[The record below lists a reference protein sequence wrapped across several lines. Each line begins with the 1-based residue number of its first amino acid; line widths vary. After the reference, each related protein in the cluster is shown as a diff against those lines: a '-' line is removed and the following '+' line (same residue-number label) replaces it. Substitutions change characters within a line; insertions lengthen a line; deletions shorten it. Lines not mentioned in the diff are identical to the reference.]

1 MNQEKIMKRK
11 MITAIIWSFIMLIAL
26 LVFIGLYIDKSKE
39 ITDRFRSQYKQSIAD
54 AADEIDTYL
63 DTKVDYDMHYK
74 MLISNIGAAR
84 SFIFL
89 LEEDDDKKNNM
100 TENQKAV
107 NELHYCLVKYPEQM
121 ETKIED
127 VSKALHDVY
136 DNLDKGYDEMR
147 AIVDSVNKMGK

>member
-1 MNQEKIMKRK
+1 

-63 DTKVDYDMHYK
+63 DTQVDYDMHYK

-121 ETKIED
+121 KTKIED

>member
-1 MNQEKIMKRK
+1 MKRK

-63 DTKVDYDMHYK
+63 DTQVDYDMHYK

-121 ETKIED
+121 KTKIED

>member
-1 MNQEKIMKRK
+1 
-11 MITAIIWSFIMLIAL
+11 MIAAIIWSFIMLIAL

-121 ETKIED
+121 KTKIED

>member
-1 MNQEKIMKRK
+1 

-100 TENQKAV
+100 TENQKAI

-121 ETKIED
+121 KTKIED

>member
-1 MNQEKIMKRK
+1 MKRK

>member
-1 MNQEKIMKRK
+1 

-121 ETKIED
+121 KTKIED
-127 VSKALHDVY
+127 VSKSLHDVY

>member
-1 MNQEKIMKRK
+1 MKRK

-100 TENQKAV
+100 TENQKAI

-121 ETKIED
+121 KTKIED

>member
-1 MNQEKIMKRK
+1 MKRK

-121 ETKIED
+121 KPKIED

>member
-1 MNQEKIMKRK
+1 
-11 MITAIIWSFIMLIAL
+11 MLIAL

-107 NELHYCLVKYPEQM
+107 NELHYCHVKYPEQM
-121 ETKIED
+121 KTKIED

>member
-1 MNQEKIMKRK
+1 

-121 ETKIED
+121 KPKIED

>member
-1 MNQEKIMKRK
+1 MKRK

-121 ETKIED
+121 KTKIED

>member
-1 MNQEKIMKRK
+1 MKRK
-11 MITAIIWSFIMLIAL
+11 MIAAIIWSFIMLIAL

-121 ETKIED
+121 KTKIED

>member
-1 MNQEKIMKRK
+1 

-121 ETKIED
+121 KTKIED